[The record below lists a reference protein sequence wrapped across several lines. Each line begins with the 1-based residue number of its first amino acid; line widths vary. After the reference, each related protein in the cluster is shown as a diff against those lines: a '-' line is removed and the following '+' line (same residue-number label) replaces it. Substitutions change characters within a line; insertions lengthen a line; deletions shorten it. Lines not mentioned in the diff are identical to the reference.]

1 MILDHSITQS
11 LHNKGVPPIG
21 TLYLNT
27 QSMAKKLTK
36 KRKAVEGKVD
46 PDKLYSLS
54 EAMTLVKEVNTTKFN
69 ASVDVHV
76 RLGVDPRKA
85 DQALRGT
92 VSLPHGTGKTK
103 RVLVFCMP
111 DKVEEAKAAGADYVG
126 LEDYIQK
133 VSEGWMDID
142 VIIATPN
149 VMAQLGKVAR
159 ILGPRGLMP
168 NPKTGTVTNDITNAV
183 SEVKKGKIAFR
194 VDKFGIIHAS
204 IGRVSFTPEQ
214 LADNA
219 HELVSTLVKMKPS
232 SSKGIYMRTVS
243 VASTMSP
250 GIAVDPKSIKV

>member
-1 MILDHSITQS
+1 
-11 LHNKGVPPIG
+11 
-21 TLYLNT
+21 
-27 QSMAKKLTK
+27 MAKKLTK

-46 PDKLYSLS
+46 ANKLYSLN

-103 RVLVFCMP
+103 RVLVFCTP
-111 DKVEEAKAAGADYVG
+111 DKVEEAKAAGADHVG
-126 LEDYIQK
+126 LDDYIQK

-159 ILGPRGLMP
+159 VLGPRGLMP
-168 NPKTGTVTNDITNAV
+168 NPKTGTVTTDIANAV
-183 SEVKKGKIAFR
+183 AEVKKGKIAFR

-204 IGRVSFTPEQ
+204 IGRVSLSPEQ
-214 LADNA
+214 LVDNA
-219 HELVSTLVKMKPS
+219 YELVSTLVKMKPS
-232 SSKGIYMRTVS
+232 SAKGTYMKTVS

>member
-1 MILDHSITQS
+1 VAT
-11 LHNKGVPPIG
+11 
-21 TLYLNT
+21 
-27 QSMAKKLTK
+27 KLTK
-36 KRKAVEGKVD
+36 KRKAVDGKVD

-54 EAMTLVKEVNTTKFN
+54 EAMSLVKQVNTTKFD

-103 RVLVFCMP
+103 RVLVFCP
-111 DKVEEAKAAGADYVG
+111 PEKVEEAKAAGADYAG
-126 LEDYIQK
+126 LEEFIQK
-133 VSEGWMDID
+133 VSDGWMDID

-168 NPKTGTVTNDITNAV
+168 NPKTGTVTAEVAGAV
-183 SEVKKGKIAFR
+183 QEVKKGKIAFR
-194 VDKFGIIHAS
+194 VDKFGIVHS
-204 IGRVSFTPEQ
+204 SVGRVSFTPEQ
-214 LADNA
+214 LAENA
-219 HELVSTLVKMKPS
+219 HELVSTLVRMKPS
-232 SSKGIYMRTVS
+232 SAKGIYMKTVS

-250 GIAVDPKSIKV
+250 GIAVDPKSFKV

>member
-1 MILDHSITQS
+1 
-11 LHNKGVPPIG
+11 
-21 TLYLNT
+21 
-27 QSMAKKLTK
+27 MAQLTK
-36 KRKAVEGKVD
+36 KRKVVDPKVD
-46 PDKLYSLS
+46 KDKLYTLT

-69 ASVDVHV
+69 ASVDLHV

-103 RVLVFCMP
+103 RVLVFCTP
-111 DKVEEAKAAGADYVG
+111 EKAEEAKAAGADHVG

-133 VSEGWMDID
+133 VQEGWMEVD

-168 NPKTGTVTNDITNAV
+168 NPKTGTVSNDITSAV

-194 VDKFGIIHAS
+194 VDKFGIVHAS
-204 IGRVSFTPEQ
+204 IGRVSFSPEQ
-214 LADNA
+214 LTDNA
-219 HELVSTLVKMKPS
+219 HELVATLSRMKPS
-232 SSKGIYMRTVS
+232 SAKGVYMRTVS